1 MSAVESREESE
12 DQNPAT
18 NDDADKGDDRPAHD
32 VYVPPICSGP
42 GQGQH
47 QEAEYHDHHSD
58 DRQNCCYKSN
68 LRPRLVQVS
77 EVRCNRLDGRH
88 HVSDEEVAYL
98 RNGIDRCDAVEQ
110 RYPTRSRDIAPVVGY
125 HEEVGDGL
133 GEAGGVFADG
143 GEHGAGVGEIRV
155 VGNEGQQAG
164 DLCTDLVKGEG
175 QQQMVGMGEVGL
187 DGSEDVAWRQPGSP
201 RDQLHQRSHLVG
213 RTTLGIH
220 NRVQHVDDVVD
231 HGDTYPVSN
240 HTLFGE
246 HRSGTVE
253 DPLAGV

>member
-12 DQNPAT
+12 DQNSAT
-18 NDDADKGDDRPAHD
+18 HEDADKGDDRPAHD
-32 VYVPPICSGP
+32 VYVPPICIGP
-42 GQGQH
+42 GKGQH
-47 QEAEYHDHHSD
+47 QEAEHYDHHSD
-58 DRQNCCYKSN
+58 DRQNCCDKSN

-98 RNGIDRCDAVEQ
+98 RNGIDRCDAVEP

-175 QQQMVGMGEVGL
+175 QQQVVGMGEVGL
-187 DGSEDVAWRQPGSP
+187 DGSEDVAWCQPGSP
-201 RDQLHQRSHLVG
+201 RDQLHQRYHLVG
-213 RTTLGIH
+213 RSALGIH

-231 HGDTYPVSN
+231 HGDAYPVSN

-253 DPLAGV
+253 DPLAGI